1 VFSGKL
7 RNRRRP
13 IAVALSV
20 LALAIVVGACGTTSN
35 KSSSSSSSGGGG
47 SAKSGAIGLLLPE
60 SKTTRYEAFDHP
72 LFAAKLKALCSG
84 CKLLYANSNQD
95 AAQQQSQAE
104 SMLTQGA
111 KVLVLD
117 PVDGKAAQ
125 AIVNKAK
132 SQNVPVVSYDRLASG
147 PIDYYVS
154 FDNQRVGQL
163 QGQGLLAALQKGG
176 NPKRGPIVMINGA
189 PTDPNAAQFKKGAH
203 SVLDGKVTI
212 GKEYDTPDWTPDKA
226 QTEAEQAIT
235 SLGKSKIIGF
245 YSANDGMAAGIA
257 ASIKN
262 AGFNPF
268 PPLTG
273 QDAQID
279 GIQRIVTGDQTMTV
293 YKAIK
298 PEAEAAAGMAV
309 ALLQGKK
316 YAAANKSVNNGTA
329 GIPSQLLTPVEV
341 TQKNIKSTVVA
352 DGFYKISDIC
362 KGQYAAACKKIG
374 LQ

>member
-1 VFSGKL
+1 MFSGLL
-7 RNRRRP
+7 RSRRL
-13 IAVALSV
+13 IVAAVSV
-20 LALAIVVGACGTTSN
+20 LALAVAVGACGTSN
-35 KSSSSSSSGGGG
+35 KKSSGGGG
-47 SAKSGAIGLLLPE
+47 GSSKSGSIGLLLPE
-60 SKTTRYEAFDHP
+60 TKTTRYEAFDHP
-72 LFAAKLKALCSG
+72 YFAAKLKALCPS

-132 SQNVPVVSYDRLASG
+132 SQNVPVVSYDRLITGA

-154 FDNQRVGQL
+154 FDNMRVGQL
-163 QGQGLLAALQKGG
+163 QGQALLKELQKGG
-176 NPKRGPIVMINGA
+176 DPKRGPIVMINGA
-189 PTDPNAAQFKKGAH
+189 PTDPNAGQFKKGAH

-235 SLGKSKIIGF
+235 SLGKNKIIGF

-273 QDAQID
+273 QDAQLD
-279 GIQRIVTGDQTMTV
+279 GIQRILAGEQSMTV

-298 PEAEAAAGMAV
+298 PEAEAAAEMAV
-309 ALLQGKK
+309 DLLQGKK
-316 YAAANKSVNNGTA
+316 YANATRKVQNGTLNV
-329 GIPSQLLTPVEV
+329 PSQLLTPVEV
-341 TQKNIKSTVVA
+341 TSSNIKDTVVK
-352 DGFYKISDIC
+352 DGFYKVSQIC
-362 KGQYAAACKKIG
+362 TAKYATACQKAG
-374 LQ
+374 LR

>member
-1 VFSGKL
+1 
-7 RNRRRP
+7 
-13 IAVALSV
+13 V
-20 LALAIVVGACGTTSN
+20 LALAVAVGACGTSN
-35 KSSSSSSSGGGG
+35 NSSNSSTSSGGSSGG
-47 SAKSGAIGLLLPE
+47 AKSGAIGLLLPE
-60 SKTTRYEAFDHP
+60 TKTTRYEAFDHP
-72 LFAAKLKALCSG
+72 LFEAKLKELCAS

-117 PVDGKAAQ
+117 PVDGKAAE

-147 PIDYYVS
+147 PISYYVS
-154 FDNQRVGQL
+154 FDNMRVGQL
-163 QGQGLLAALQKGG
+163 QGQALLKALGP

-273 QDAQID
+273 QDAQLD
-279 GIQRIVTGDQTMTV
+279 GIQRIVSGEQTMTV
-293 YKAIK
+293 YKAYK
-298 PEAEAAAGMAV
+298 PEADAAAGMAV
-309 ALLQGKK
+309 ALLQGTK
-316 YAAANKSVNNGTA
+316 YAQATDSVNNGTA
-329 GIPSQLLTPVEV
+329 DVPSQLLTPVAV
-341 TQKNIKSTVVA
+341 TVDNIQDTVVKDGLYKVSQICTKQFAA
-352 DGFYKISDIC
+352 D
-362 KGQYAAACKKIG
+362 CKKAG